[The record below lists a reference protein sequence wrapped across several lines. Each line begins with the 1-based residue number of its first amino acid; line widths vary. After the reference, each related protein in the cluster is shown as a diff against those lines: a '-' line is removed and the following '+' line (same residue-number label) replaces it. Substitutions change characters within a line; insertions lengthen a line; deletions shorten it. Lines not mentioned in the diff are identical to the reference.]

1 MRPLQRKA
9 RRFLGASAAIALGTT
24 ALIVISSGPAAAS
37 GPGCSGAT
45 IEVTANTDA
54 ALRAA
59 FATASG
65 LAGPQTICIDSG
77 LGTVTLSG
85 GELVY
90 NAITTAALT
99 LQGNGIIVNGNDA
112 SRVMYVH
119 GSLTLDN
126 VTVTGGHA
134 SGGFGAGGVFVNGN
148 ATLTNSTIS
157 DNTSTNPDASAG
169 MFVNGGLTL
178 TGSTIS
184 GNTETAAFSQG
195 GVFANGNVSLTDSTI
210 SGNSAANDGG
220 LYADG
225 TVNLVDSTVSGNT
238 GTAAGGGA
246 GAIHATGPLTA
257 VRSTISGN
265 SAVDHG
271 ATVTNGDVTLVNST
285 VSGNTATGV
294 AGSGGGMYVS
304 GNVTLVYATV
314 DGNHAA
320 VGANVDASSAL
331 TSFGSVV
338 AKGQGGGANC
348 VVGSTTSH
356 GYNSTDDASGAVSCH
371 FAAGTDLVGIAND
384 PMLAAVA
391 DNGGPTLTQLPLPLS
406 PLVGAIPSASCETD
420 GAIGITIDQ
429 RALPRPAEGGC
440 DIGAVEVQAP
450 PPTTTTTTTSS
461 SSTTPPSTMPRA
473 QAPTPV
479 VATPKLTG

>member
-1 MRPLQRKA
+1 MNKLQSGV
-9 RRFLGASAAIALGTT
+9 RRLLGATAAAVLGAT
-24 ALIVISSGPAAAS
+24 ALALISSGPAMAF

-90 NAITTAALT
+90 NAVTTAALT
-99 LQGNGIIVNGNDA
+99 VQGNGIIVNGNDA
-112 SRVMYVH
+112 SRVMNVS

-126 VTVTGGHA
+126 VTITGGHA
-134 SGGFGAGGVFVNGN
+134 SGGVGAGGVFVNGN

-157 DNTSTNPDASAG
+157 NNTATNLGAVGG

-184 GNTETAAFSQG
+184 GNTATAASSQG
-195 GVFANGNVSLTDSTI
+195 GAFANGNVSLTDSTI
-210 SGNSAANDGG
+210 SGNTGAIDGG
-220 LYADG
+220 LFANG
-225 TVNLVDSTVSGNT
+225 TVSLIGSTVSANT

-246 GAIHATGPLTA
+246 GAIHANGALTA

-265 SAVDHG
+265 TAVDHG
-271 ATVTNGDVTLVNST
+271 ATVTNGSVTLTNST

-294 AGSGGGMYVS
+294 AGSGGGMQVA

-314 DGNHAA
+314 DANHAA
-320 VGANVDASSAL
+320 VGANIDASSTL

-338 AKGQGGGANC
+338 AEGQGGGANC

-371 FAAGTDLVGIAND
+371 FSAATDLVGASND
-384 PMLAAVA
+384 PMLAGIAN
-391 DNGGPTLTQLPLPLS
+391 NGGPTRTRLPLPGS
-406 PLVGAIPSASCETD
+406 PLVGAIPSASCEAD
-420 GAIGITIDQ
+420 GASGITIDQ
-429 RALPRPAEGGC
+429 RGLPRPAEGSC
-440 DIGAVEVQAP
+440 DIGAVEVQAA
-450 PPTTTTTTTSS
+450 PPTTTTTTSATSTTTP
-461 SSTTPPSTMPRA
+461 SSTTPQA
-473 QAPTPV
+473 KAPTPV
-479 VATPKLTG
+479 VATPNLTG

>member
-1 MRPLQRKA
+1 MKPLQCKA
-9 RRFLGASAAIALGTT
+9 RRFLGATAAIALGTT
-24 ALIVISSGPAAAS
+24 SLIVISGGPAAAS

-112 SRVMYVH
+112 SRVMNVS

-134 SGGFGAGGVFVNGN
+134 SDGFGAGGVVVNGN

-157 DNTSTNPDASAG
+157 DNTSTNVGAVGG

-184 GNTETAAFSQG
+184 GNTETAASSQG
-195 GVFANGNVSLTDSTI
+195 GVYANGNVSLTNSTI

-220 LYADG
+220 LYANG
-225 TVNLVDSTVSGNT
+225 RVTLLNSTVSGNT

-246 GAIHATGPLTA
+246 GAIHANGLAA
-257 VRSTISGN
+257 VESTISGN

-271 ATVTNGDVTLVNST
+271 AMVSNGDVTLVNST

-304 GNVTLVYATV
+304 GKVTLVYATV

-338 AKGQGGGANC
+338 AEGQGGGANC
-348 VVGSTTSH
+348 VVGSTTSY

-371 FAAGTDLVGIAND
+371 FAAGTDLVGSAND

-429 RALPRPAEGGC
+429 RGLPRPAEGSC

-450 PPTTTTTTTSS
+450 PPTTTTTTTTSS
-461 SSTTPPSTMPRA
+461 SSTTPPSTMLQA

-479 VATPKLTG
+479 VATPRLTG